1 MASVTMSRR
10 REGILRRPTAMTGFS
25 SWFTTIDHKKIGI
38 LYGVTA
44 FVFFV
49 VGGVEALLIRAQLA
63 QPDGTLLNADQYNQV
78 FTMHGITMIFL
89 FVMPMAAAFFNY
101 FIPLMIGARDVA
113 FPRLNAY
120 SYWVFLLG
128 GLFLYSSFFLGG
140 APNGGWFGYA
150 PNSTTDPTIGM
161 SFYAIGL
168 IITGIASTAGAVNLA
183 VTVINLR
190 APGMSL
196 FRVPVFVWMGLVV
209 QLLLAFSLPIITVA
223 LFQLLFDRELGTHFF
238 DPTAGADPILWQHLF
253 WLFGHPEVY
262 VLIPPRLRHLLGGP
276 AGLLAEAPVRV
287 SVRGVLRDRDRL
299 HRVRRV
305 GPPHVRGRAGAGGQ
319 HRLRRHDG
327 DHRGAHRR
335 QDLQLDGHHLRGDI
349 RFTSSMLFT
358 LGGIMMF
365 VIGGLSGVT
374 HAIVPSD
381 YQQTDTYY
389 IVAHFHYVIF
399 GGGVFAFF
407 SAMFYWWPKVFGRL
421 LNERLGVIEFVLTMN
436 GFNLTFGP
444 MHILGL
450 QGMIRRTYTYPESLG
465 LTFWNQAAT
474 VGAFLIALS
483 VLLFIINVVIS
494 HAKAKPSD
502 VADPWDARTLEW
514 MTTSPPPVH
523 NFDEVPTVHARD
535 EFWHRKYVED
545 ERTGRLVPAQAGAA
559 NGHRRRARG
568 SRHPP
573 AQPLVLAARGGARHA
588 GDRVRR
594 ALLLVARRGRVRD
607 RADRLLRMGD
617 GAVGVAG
624 GRVAMADVA
633 LAHGSDHPET
643 TTGLPHTKLA
653 MWIFL
658 ASECMLFGALITTYV
673 LYRGRPGQPPPH
685 PSEIFDIPYT
695 SVSSFVLLTSSLT
708 MVLAL
713 SAAQD
718 RDTGRMRLW
727 LLTTALLGLT
737 FVGGQV
743 YEFTAFYNEGLK
755 LSTNLFGTTFYVLTG
770 FHGVHVTVGVLMLLS
785 LVGLSSAERL
795 PEDPPS
801 RSRWSGCIGTSSTSC
816 GS

>member
-1 MASVTMSRR
+1 
-10 REGILRRPTAMTGFS
+10 
-25 SWFTTIDHKKIGI
+25 
-38 LYGVTA
+38 
-44 FVFFV
+44 VFFL
-49 VGGVEALLIRAQLA
+49 VGGVEALLIRVQLA
-63 QPDGTLLNADQYNQV
+63 EPDGTLLNPDQYNQI

-140 APNGGWFGYA
+140 APNCGWFCYA
-150 PNSTTDPTIGM
+150 PNSTTDPSIGP

-196 FRVPVFVWMGLVV
+196 FRLPVFVWMGLVV

-223 LFQLLFDRELGTHFF
+223 LFQLLFDREFGTHFY
-238 DPTAGADPILWQHLF
+238 DPTAGGDPVLWQQLF

-262 VLIPPRLRHLLGGP
+262 VLILPAFGIFSEVLPVFSRKPLFGYQFVVFSGIAIGFIGFGVWAHHMFAVGLG
-276 AGLLAEAPVRV
+276 PVANTAFGITTAIIAIPT
-287 SVRGVLRDRDRL
+287 GVKIFNWMGTM
-299 HRVRRV
+299 H
-305 GPPHVRGRAGAGGQ
+305 
-319 HRLRRHDG
+319 
-327 DHRGAHRR
+327 
-335 QDLQLDGHHLRGDI
+335 RGDI
-349 RFTSSMLFT
+349 RFTTAMLFT
-358 LGGIMMF
+358 IGGIAMF

-407 SAMFYWWPKVFGRL
+407 SGLFYWWPKVFGRKL
-421 LNERLGVIEFVLTMN
+421 GERLGIVEFVLMLI

-450 QGMIRRTYTYPESLG
+450 EGMIRRTYTYPDSLG
-465 LTFWNQAAT
+465 LTMWNQVAT

-483 VLLFIINVVIS
+483 ILVFIVNLVVTY
-494 HAKAKPSD
+494 AKPRPAGAE

-523 NFDEVPTVHARD
+523 NFDEIPTVHALD

-559 NGHRRRARG
+559 ESHDEPGGGHG
-568 SRHPP
+568 DGHGIHLPSPSYW
-573 AQPLVLAARGGARHA
+573 PLVAALGMPLIGY
-588 GDRVRR
+588 GV
-594 ALLLVARRGRVRD
+594 LFSWWLVG
-607 RADRLLRMGD
+607 L
-617 GAVGVAG
+617 GVI
-624 GRVAMADVA
+624 VA
-633 LAHGSDHPET
+633 
-643 TTGLPHTKLA
+643 
-653 MWIFL
+653 
-658 ASECMLFGALITTYV
+658 
-673 LYRGRPGQPPPH
+673 
-685 PSEIFDIPYT
+685 
-695 SVSSFVLLTSSLT
+695 
-708 MVLAL
+708 
-713 SAAQD
+713 
-718 RDTGRMRLW
+718 
-727 LLTTALLGLT
+727 
-737 FVGGQV
+737 
-743 YEFTAFYNEGLK
+743 
-755 LSTNLFGTTFYVLTG
+755 LTG
-770 FHGVHVTVGVLMLLS
+770 FYGWALEPSV
-785 LVGLSSAERL
+785 AE
-795 PEDPPS
+795 D
-801 RSRWSGCIGTSSTSC
+801 
-816 GS
+816 